1 MRSEEL
7 LVKQEK
13 RHANRMHDG
22 RSKNL
27 AYVCNIKESR

>member
-1 MRSEEL
+1 M

-13 RHANRMHDG
+13 RHADMMHDD

-27 AYVCNIKESR
+27 ADVCNIKESR